1 LIQKSGKWG
10 IKLNLYVNFLIYLG
24 VALLLLLI
32 GMILFEKSTTKI
44 NEFQLIREKN
54 ISAALSLG
62 GKLIGLAFVLGSSIE
77 HSISLLD
84 MVIWGAIGIVAQ
96 IITFII
102 AELVTIRFSIN
113 QAIKEDNRAVG
124 VILFTLSISVGWV
137 VAKCLTY

>member
-1 LIQKSGKWG
+1 M
-10 IKLNLYVNFLIYLG
+10 NLYVNFLIYLG

-77 HSISLLD
+77 NSISLLD

>member
-1 LIQKSGKWG
+1 M
-10 IKLNLYVNFLIYLG
+10 NLYVNFLIYLG

-77 HSISLLD
+77 NSISLLD

-124 VILFTLSISVGWV
+124 VILFALSISVGWV

>member
-1 LIQKSGKWG
+1 MIQKSGKWG

-77 HSISLLD
+77 NSISLLD

>member
-1 LIQKSGKWG
+1 MIQKSGKWG

>member
-1 LIQKSGKWG
+1 M
-10 IKLNLYVNFLIYLG
+10 NLYVNFLVYLG